1 MKRVKLNDFIS
12 VTKESNDEILMRLD
26 TGNDNTTISFNIVEF
41 NELINNLKIFL
52 LEEKPR
58 TYKESRF

>member
-12 VTKESNDEILMRLD
+12 VTKESNDEILMHLD